1 MGWSL
6 LVLGGMLL
14 VVGALLTA
22 ATVFLMAWSLLRPPR
37 MTDGKAAWLLRR
49 LSPGDL
55 GLPYE
60 DVWYPVRDERTG
72 QTLRLAAW
80 WIPADGAGSAPS
92 ENCVVLLHG
101 YADAKVGAIAWAP
114 VWHVLGFN
122 VLALDLRAHGDSEG
136 RESTAGYFER
146 HDVDQVIDRLRGER
160 PAATRRVVL
169 FGASLGAAVAVAAA
183 ALRDDLAALVLESPF
198 ADFRAASAAHM
209 DLLGLPG
216 GFLQSAALR
225 LAERMSGAK
234 FDDVRPV
241 DLLRSVRCPALVI
254 APTKDVFLRHEDAA
268 SLERALAARPTGS
281 GPGEIWRVEGAGHLL
296 GVQADA
302 EAYAGRLKAFLAA
315 ALGRSLMPTD
325 PSVTK
330 DRPAGVN
337 AGRGAV

>member
-6 LVLGGMLL
+6 LVLGGTLL
-14 VVGALLTA
+14 TIGALLTA

-60 DVWYPVRDERTG
+60 DVSFPVRDERTG

-80 WIPADGAGSAPS
+80 WIPTTDSGPPS

-101 YADAKVGAIAWAP
+101 YADAKVGVIAWAP

-122 VLALDLRAHGDSEG
+122 ILALDLRAHGESEG

-146 HDVDQVIDRLRGER
+146 HDVNQAIDRLGTER
-160 PAATRRVVL
+160 PSQTRHVVL
-169 FGASLGAAVAVAAA
+169 FGASLGAPVAVAAA
-183 ALRDDLAALVLESPF
+183 ALRDDLAAIVLESPF
-198 ADFRAASAAHM
+198 ADFRAAAAAHM

-216 GFLQSAALR
+216 GFLQSTALR
-225 LAERMSGAK
+225 LAEWMSGAK
-234 FDDVRPV
+234 FDDVRPIEV
-241 DLLRSVRCPALVI
+241 LRSVRCPALVI
-254 APTKDVFLRHEDAA
+254 APTDDVFLPPADAA
-268 SLERALAARPTGS
+268 AFETALAARPPGS

-296 GVQADA
+296 GVHADV
-302 EAYAGRLKAFLAA
+302 EAYALRLQDFLAA
-315 ALGRSLMPTD
+315 ALGRSLTPID
-325 PSVTK
+325 PSATK
-330 DRPAGVN
+330 DGPAGVN
-337 AGRGAV
+337 AARGVV

>member
-14 VVGALLTA
+14 AVGALLTA

-60 DVWYPVRDERTG
+60 DVSFSVRDERTG
-72 QTLRLAAW
+72 QRLRLAAW
-80 WIPADGAGSAPS
+80 WIPAAEGARPS
-92 ENCVVLLHG
+92 ENCVVLLPG
-101 YADAKVGAIAWAP
+101 YADAKVGVIAWAP

-122 VLALDLRAHGDSEG
+122 ILALDPRAHGDSG
-136 RESTAGYFER
+136 GHESTAGYFER
-146 HDVDQVIDRLRGER
+146 HDINQVIDRLRGER
-160 PAATRRVVL
+160 PAATRQVVL

-183 ALRDDLAALVLESPF
+183 ALRDDVAAVVLESPF

-225 LAERMSGAK
+225 LAERMSGAN
-234 FDDVRPV
+234 FDDVRPIDV
-241 DLLRSVRCPALVI
+241 LRSVRCPALVI
-254 APTKDVFLRHEDAA
+254 APTDDVFLPPADAA
-268 SLERALAARPTGS
+268 AFESALAARPPGS
-281 GPGEIWRVEGAGHLL
+281 GPGEIWRVEGARHLL
-296 GVQADA
+296 GVHADD
-302 EAYAGRLKAFLAA
+302 EAYARRLQDFLAA
-315 ALGRSLMPTD
+315 ALGRSLIPID
-325 PSVTK
+325 PSSAK
-330 DRPAGVN
+330 DGPAGVN